1 MCAQDVNS
9 CENTAYRLVD
19 IFSSSLLHL
28 ADDFLRRWID
38 RRECF
43 ARDGI
48 DELIVDEQLRLQ
60 FGNLNKSHDEFVSLI
75 CLFVLM
81 IRCCRDGEVSD
92 SLVEI
97 IPVVMIGRH
106 K

>member
-28 ADDFLRRWID
+28 ADDFLCRWID

-48 DELIVDEQLRLQ
+48 NELIVDEQLRLQ

-75 CLFVLM
+75 CLFVL
-81 IRCCRDGEVSD
+81 IRCQDFSKI
-92 SLVEI
+92 LVVLGLQNSGGGGLV
-97 IPVVMIGRH
+97 PL
-106 K
+106 